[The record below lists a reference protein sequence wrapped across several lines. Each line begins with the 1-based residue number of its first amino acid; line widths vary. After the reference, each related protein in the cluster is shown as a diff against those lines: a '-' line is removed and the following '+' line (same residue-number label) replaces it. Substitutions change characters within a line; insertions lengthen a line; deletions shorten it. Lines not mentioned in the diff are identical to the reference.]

1 MRIWIIQD
9 GEPLPGIDP
18 GTRDWRCSILSKEL
32 LARGH
37 QVLWWASTFDH
48 AQKKF
53 RRNKPCTIETE
64 TGMKFR
70 LLHGP
75 GYNSNKNPRRFL
87 HQRAIGRAFAH
98 EAVNF
103 PVPDIIFCG
112 LPLPELAEQA
122 IIYGHKYDVP
132 AIIDVR
138 DQWPDIYLTMVPSS
152 LQRFARLLLS
162 TEFRRMERV
171 FQSASAIVSISETY
185 LNWAL
190 KYAGRA
196 RCSMDRV
203 FALGHN
209 APNRTVNETDIASVR
224 AKYGIHPDN
233 MVVTFVGIFGFSYD
247 LETVIHAAKILQDY
261 SQPRIQFVLVG
272 DGDAGPRLREM
283 ARSIPNLIC
292 TGWLDRDSI
301 QVLLGLSS
309 VGLAAYT
316 ANATQSL
323 PNKPFEYMATG
334 LPLLSSL
341 HGELEQLI
349 AEQQIGL
356 QYRAGDAKS
365 LVEKIVWLAEHPD
378 ERIEM
383 SQRAYKLF
391 EKKFRSDIIYPELAA
406 HLEKI
411 ADATAMNG

>member
-1 MRIWIIQD
+1 LRIWIIQD

-209 APNRTVNETDIASVR
+209 APNCIRHSFQPRPKRLLIVHNVQFIVGSATFNSLLKVLHSLDSSWEVLVRPHPLNRQTWSGFLEAINTDIYLVNLGILAQEETQEHASLEAALEKSR
-224 AKYGIHPDN
+224 
-233 MVVTFVGIFGFSYD
+233 VVVGSSSM
-247 LETVIHAAKILQDY
+247 TVIEAWI
-261 SQPRIQFVLVG
+261 
-272 DGDAGPRLREM
+272 AGCKCIYLGGTVI
-283 ARSIPNLIC
+283 RSTL
-292 TGWLDRDSI
+292 LDRFSDSQNVI
-301 QVLLGLSS
+301 YVDTNTETRMINGFINEPAVLDPVEDEFVEYISNMHLNQQV
-309 VGLAAYT
+309 
-316 ANATQSL
+316 N
-323 PNKPFEYMATG
+323 
-334 LPLLSSL
+334 
-341 HGELEQLI
+341 H
-349 AEQQIGL
+349 
-356 QYRAGDAKS
+356 
-365 LVEKIVWLAEHPD
+365 
-378 ERIEM
+378 
-383 SQRAYKLF
+383 
-391 EKKFRSDIIYPELAA
+391 
-406 HLEKI
+406 
-411 ADATAMNG
+411 